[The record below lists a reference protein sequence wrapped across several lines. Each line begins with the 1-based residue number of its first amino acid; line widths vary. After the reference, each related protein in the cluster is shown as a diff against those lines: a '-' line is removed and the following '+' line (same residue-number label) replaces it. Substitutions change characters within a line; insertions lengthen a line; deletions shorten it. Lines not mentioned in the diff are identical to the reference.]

1 MKGTNQSAY
10 WFAITLSKI
19 FEKASN
25 SIVFLV
31 PILSSPEV
39 DLESQSASLDH
50 IVPAFRLFESA
61 NGSNGFTL
69 VGSETPAT
77 GNISHTMKVYTFL

>member
-1 MKGTNQSAY
+1 MKKQVGY
-10 WFAITLSKI
+10 G
-19 FEKASN
+19 N

-50 IVPAFRLFESA
+50 IVPAFRLVESA

-77 GNISHTMKVYTFL
+77 GNISHTMKVNTFL